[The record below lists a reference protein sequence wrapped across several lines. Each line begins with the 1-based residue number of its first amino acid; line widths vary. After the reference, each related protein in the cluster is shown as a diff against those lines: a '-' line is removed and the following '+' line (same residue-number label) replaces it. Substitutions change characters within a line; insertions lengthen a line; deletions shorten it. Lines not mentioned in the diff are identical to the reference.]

1 MISYGRHKIDSKDIK
16 NVIKA
21 LKSDYL
27 TSGPRVEQFE
37 NKLNKK
43 FGGKFCTVVNNG
55 TSALHLLG
63 KALNWKKNDLIAT
76 TPISFIATSN
86 CIVNNNASPVFIDIE
101 KKTYTLDLNK
111 LENKLKRKKFKAVIA
126 VDYAGHPCDWEGL
139 KFLSNK
145 YNFTL
150 INDACHS
157 MGAKYKSNQK
167 YAIKYADFVT
177 QSFHPVK
184 TFTTGEG
191 GSIISKDKSIDD
203 KIKLLRNHSMVR
215 NKKFD
220 PWMYKIFS
228 SGMNY
233 RITDLQCALGISQ
246 LDKIDKFVSERRKIA
261 KMYLSNLA
269 ECENFI
275 LPTEL
280 NKIKHAYHL
289 FPLQIM
295 FEKTKFNKNLLFKI
309 FSKIGVRLQVH
320 YIPIHLQPFYKK
332 NFKINRK
339 ELLNSEEFYKRVI
352 SLPIFPGIK
361 KNHLSKIIKQLKLI
375 N

>member
-1 MISYGRHKIDSKDIK
+1 MINYGKHKIDLRDIK
-16 NVIKA
+16 EVTKV
-21 LKSDYL
+21 LKSDFL
-27 TSGPRVEQFE
+27 TSGPKVEQFE
-37 NKLNKK
+37 NKLIKN
-43 FGGKFCTVVNNG
+43 FGGQFCTVVNSG
-55 TSALHLLG
+55 TSALYLLG
-63 KALNWKKNDLIAT
+63 KALNWKKNDIIAT

-86 CIVNNNASPVFIDIE
+86 SIVNNNAKPEFIDIE
-101 KKTYTLDLNK
+101 KKTYTIDLNK
-111 LENKLKRKKFKAVIA
+111 LENKLKHKRFKAVIA

-139 KFLSNK
+139 KFLSQR

-157 MGAKYKSNQK
+157 MGAKYKQNQK

-177 QSFHPVK
+177 QSYHPVK

-191 GSIISKDKSIDD
+191 GSVISKNKFIDE
-203 KIKLLRNHSMVR
+203 KIKLMRNHSIIR

-220 PWMYKIFS
+220 PWFYKIFS

-246 LDKIDKFVSERRKIA
+246 LEKLEKYIKERRKIA
-261 KMYLSNLA
+261 KTYLKNFA
-269 ECENFI
+269 DCENFI
-275 LPTEL
+275 LPKEL
-280 NKIKHAYHL
+280 DQNYHAYHL
-289 FPLQIM
+289 FPLQIL
-295 FEKTKFNKNLLFKI
+295 FKKIKIDKKKLFKI
-309 FSKIGVRLQVH
+309 FFNMGIKLQVH

-339 ELLNSEEFYKRVI
+339 ELVNAEEFYKRVV
-352 SLPIFPGIK
+352 SLPIYPGLK
-361 KNHLSKIIKQLKLI
+361 KKDLLTIVKQLKLI